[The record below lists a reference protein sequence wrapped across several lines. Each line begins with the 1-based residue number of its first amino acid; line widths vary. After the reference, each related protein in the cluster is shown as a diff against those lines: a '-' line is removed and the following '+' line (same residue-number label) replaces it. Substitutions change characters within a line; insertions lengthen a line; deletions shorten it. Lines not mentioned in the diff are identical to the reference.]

1 MKSRSL
7 WPHLTHCWKNK
18 VSLVDGGKSITSGS
32 GSMDELMKMILGK
45 IELDW
50 FTGEYRGEVSK

>member
-1 MKSRSL
+1 M
-7 WPHLTHCWKNK
+7 
-18 VSLVDGGKSITSGS
+18 SLVDGGKSITSGS